1 MKFNNKTELPA
12 LAKINGNNDKTF
24 PANLQTRS
32 FLKNQFVH
40 RMMLLQIIVF
50 LFTCTNIAQEPTT
63 SKAFAL
69 GFQLNEYQN
78 DFGIGLSATSPYFAN
93 NKVAIR
99 LRGNLMWTE
108 HLKDEKITWSP
119 YGNVTLGAVVVAG
132 HFAGFIKAYAEGGF
146 VGLFPSSEFSS
157 ESFVFGGYG
166 LFGFEFYPG
175 KRSCY
180 FIEAGGIGTAATAD
194 KMPTSPIYSNGFII
208 STGLR
213 IHIK

>member
-1 MKFNNKTELPA
+1 MKKQFIP
-12 LAKINGNNDKTF
+12 DYHF
-24 PANLQTRS
+24 HQTR
-32 FLKNQFVH
+32 LPK
-40 RMMLLQIIVF
+40 IIVWIISLMIF
-50 LFTCTNIAQEPTT
+50 LNMMFGFKIQAQENTT
-63 SKAFAL
+63 SNNFAI

-78 DFGIGLSATSPYFAN
+78 DFGIGLSATSPYFAHN
-93 NKVAIR
+93 RVAIR
-99 LRGNLMWTE
+99 LRGNLMWNE
-108 HLKDEKITWSP
+108 HLKDEKVTWSP

-146 VGLFPSSEFSS
+146 AGLFPSSEFST

-180 FIEAGGIGTAATAD
+180 FIEAGGIGTGATAD
-194 KMPTSPIYSNGFII
+194 KIPTNPIYSNGFII

-213 IHIK
+213 FHIK